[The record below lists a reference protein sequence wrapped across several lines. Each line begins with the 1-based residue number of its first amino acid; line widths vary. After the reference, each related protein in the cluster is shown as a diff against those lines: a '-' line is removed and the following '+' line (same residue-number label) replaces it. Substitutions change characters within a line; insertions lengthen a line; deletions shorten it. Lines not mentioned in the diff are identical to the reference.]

1 PLPRPAHHPA
11 LPDGPRPGRPQLHA
25 PRTEGTA
32 NGSAWRRREGA
43 AGVGGVTMLNRL
55 AMVVTAKRPLVDW
68 VNAADP
74 GGIEITLETATEDN
88 NVYLLPECDSP
99 DDYRKLLG
107 RIWPRIFEAELWAWY
122 TDEALWPPNRTLEM
136 FNGWFDCN

>member
-1 PLPRPAHHPA
+1 
-11 LPDGPRPGRPQLHA
+11 
-25 PRTEGTA
+25 
-32 NGSAWRRREGA
+32 
-43 AGVGGVTMLNRL
+43 MLNRL

-107 RIWPRIFEAELWAWY
+107 GIWPRIFEAELWARKLIA
-122 TDEALWPPNRTLEM
+122 DS
-136 FNGWFDCN
+136 